1 MSIYL
6 HIFCPV
12 HPVCETGQ
20 FRYVLFLVIYVGMSK
35 GQTKSLSQ
43 VNVKGYEKG
52 FKTETVGG
60 DRLGSNDV

>member
-1 MSIYL
+1 M
-6 HIFCPV
+6 

-43 VNVKGYEKG
+43 VNVKGYEKV